1 MGKLLRLR
9 DYILI
14 AAAAASEVFEDI
26 RLVGGIVPKVMEGTY
41 GFVPA
46 KYRHSSY
53 SSTVSQMLSTG
64 DIRKIINRQ
73 GEVQLELTSVGEQ
86 QFKRRFKLFLQTHK
100 WDGLFM
106 MVIFDIAEKNRPA
119 RDQFRRKLEELGFGM
134 LQKSVWISPYHF
146 EDDMRESLVN
156 QGLETEVFIF
166 SGRRLLA
173 GDLRLMASTTWKLSR
188 INEKYQQ
195 ILHKIN
201 ESATSP
207 LKNKRILNEAYQEYF
222 TVLASDPLLPR
233 ELLPKEW
240 LRSKVITTLN
250 RL

>member
-134 LQKSVWISPYHF
+134 LQKSVWISPYHLVRT
-146 EDDMRESLVN
+146 DMLGNSTCFTGSYSSISDFIKKSCFAMINMPNKTYIYLGLVWDNSSVIFFFMLLLLIHMQLLLLLLFWSL
-156 QGLETEVFIF
+156 I
-166 SGRRLLA
+166 LA
-173 GDLRLMASTTWKLSR
+173 
-188 INEKYQQ
+188 
-195 ILHKIN
+195 
-201 ESATSP
+201 
-207 LKNKRILNEAYQEYF
+207 
-222 TVLASDPLLPR
+222 
-233 ELLPKEW
+233 
-240 LRSKVITTLN
+240 
-250 RL
+250 